1 MTTNFKK
8 LFGERVRH
16 YRKLNNFSQ
25 EKLAELVGM
34 SPNTIS
40 YIENGKTN
48 ISFAKLQ
55 VFSNALNVNTYQLFL
70 DVDYNPENDIIEKID
85 ELLKV
90 ANRKQLG
97 IILNLIKDIID
108 I

>member
-1 MTTNFKK
+1 MNFKK

-16 YRKLNNFSQ
+16 YRKLSNLSQ

-48 ISFAKLQ
+48 ISFAKLP
-55 VFSNALNVNTYQLFL
+55 VFSTALNVKTYQFFI
-70 DVDYNPENDIIEKID
+70 DVNCNPDTKRIDKIN
-85 ELLKV
+85 ELLNT
-90 ANRKQLG
+90 ANEKQLG
-97 IILNLIKDIID
+97 IILNFVQDVLDI
-108 I
+108 

>member
-25 EKLAELVGM
+25 EKLAELVSM

-48 ISFAKLQ
+48 ISFAKCRFFQMLLML
-55 VFSNALNVNTYQLFL
+55 ALINCSSML
-70 DVDYNPENDIIEKID
+70 IIILKTM
-85 ELLKV
+85 LLKKLT
-90 ANRKQLG
+90 NY
-97 IILNLIKDIID
+97 
-108 I
+108 